1 MLLFV
6 FILNNKNLKRMCL
19 SAFVTAIPR
28 YFLNHYVLHS
38 NPYNVSFRYIFLV
51 QLSAFLI
58 CLFKYWVKSSDY
70 TYLIFI
76 LFLKNLKK
84 FRATWQSKEKRKNTT
99 FDEKR
104 EIDTWN
110 MKELQNCGK
119 NNLFIQFLFSYNLDV
134 DVFMLLF

>member
-1 MLLFV
+1 MLLHIQIHTIYVVIYCFCIYFLIRIGEQLINDSIKITNQYKKLQNIQRLFVFMLLFV

-38 NPYNVSFRYIFLV
+38 NPYNVSFRYIFFV

-84 FRATWQSKEKRKNTT
+84 FRAT
-99 FDEKR
+99 
-104 EIDTWN
+104 
-110 MKELQNCGK
+110 
-119 NNLFIQFLFSYNLDV
+119 
-134 DVFMLLF
+134 